1 MVARVRRDWS
11 AVRSDVIECVV
22 AAEGLSPRGVAS
34 VLELVGPGE
43 LELAVDQFLRC
54 TGWRPDEL
62 LLGRLL
68 GLARELGVD
77 TEKYLRRWDER
88 EASGEPRGEGWWDP
102 LACRNTEL
110 PLDWSQEEVD
120 AYVSGMLEDPRAS
133 RYLLT
138 GTLNRPCARNGTPVL
153 CWVSAYPPGVC
164 VVAELATG
172 RVVSRNQVVV
182 DTSPTGTRLH
192 NQLLRAVDNP
202 DLPVFDF
209 TGVLDLISMGEW
221 ALALRVLCTQV
232 CETGTHLTPTNLAN
246 IQQAGH
252 TLNIDTT
259 TLLQKNPP
267 DVMSKC
273 SAIVTG
279 LRRRVKMLCRSGR
292 AGGSEC

>member
-1 MVARVRRDWS
+1 M
-11 AVRSDVIECVV
+11 
-22 AAEGLSPRGVAS
+22 
-34 VLELVGPGE
+34 LELVGPGE

-102 LACRNTEL
+102 LACRNERL

-138 GTLNRPCARNGTPVL
+138 GAPGRPCARNGTPVL

-182 DTSPTGTRLH
+182 DTSPTGTRLR

-202 DLPVFDF
+202 DLPV
-209 TGVLDLISMGEW
+209 LDRKS
-221 ALALRVLCTQV
+221 VV
-232 CETGTHLTPTNLAN
+232 
-246 IQQAGH
+246 
-252 TLNIDTT
+252 
-259 TLLQKNPP
+259 
-267 DVMSKC
+267 
-273 SAIVTG
+273 
-279 LRRRVKMLCRSGR
+279 
-292 AGGSEC
+292 